1 MNLRVRMLSKP
12 MIISYLS
19 TALKFVFYNFWS
31 AGMREILQRYYI
43 TVSILRRDPVI
54 ARGLLE
60 KRKPI
65 SGTASF
71 CITRY

>member
-1 MNLRVRMLSKP
+1 

-43 TVSILRRDPVI
+43 TVSILRRDPEI

-60 KRKPI
+60 KK
-65 SGTASF
+65 AN
-71 CITRY
+71 